1 VTFLAGSKDD
11 FTKPGVEKKV
21 VPGNP
26 KDGDR
31 RVWEATLPLPKDT
44 AGTVVVTAR
53 FTSGVGL
60 TTLASTEVRI
70 VEPIPSPEEAAAA
83 KLETKELGAIEG
95 TVTENDLAQPGIE
108 VLLID
113 AKAKDA
119 EGRVKSKMKTNQDG
133 TYAFID
139 LEPGRYRVYCE
150 KPATSRRD
158 TGDVTVPSG
167 KTVRQ
172 DLYLKLPRVMSRRW
186 TGPPCH
192 PTVSTLT
199 VGRRP

>member
-1 VTFLAGSKDD
+1 MTD
-11 FTKPGVEKKV
+11 
-21 VPGNP
+21 
-26 KDGDR
+26 
-31 RVWEATLPLPKDT
+31 
-44 AGTVVVTAR
+44 
-53 FTSGVGL
+53 
-60 TTLASTEVRI
+60 
-70 VEPIPSPEEAAAA
+70 
-83 KLETKELGAIEG
+83 
-95 TVTENDLAQPGIE
+95 NDLAQPGIE

-172 DLYLKLPRVMSRRW
+172 DLYLKLP
-186 TGPPCH
+186 
-192 PTVSTLT
+192 
-199 VGRRP
+199 